1 MPKSNLVP
9 LNNMVEHSTGKA
21 HHFVTPESNTI
32 GTLCQLANSYYKRAQ
47 SLRAESIRCEQQYRL
62 CLDAIDR
69 INEATQQQEKR

>member
-1 MPKSNLVP
+1 M
-9 LNNMVEHSTGKA
+9 
-21 HHFVTPESNTI
+21 TPESNTI